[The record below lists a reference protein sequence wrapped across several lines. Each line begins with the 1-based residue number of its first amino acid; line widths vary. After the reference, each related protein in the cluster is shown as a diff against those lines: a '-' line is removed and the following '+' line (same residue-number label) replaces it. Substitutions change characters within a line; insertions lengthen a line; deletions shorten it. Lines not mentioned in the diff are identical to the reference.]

1 MENGTYMRF
10 HRENKGGEMPKM
22 GDHVYI
28 TYSESIG
35 DSLIYASE
43 WDEDAKNDVE
53 IIESSFVGDMMAGL
67 LNMHVGDSA
76 TVAFLI
82 DSMCIKTL
90 EMDAVP
96 DFLNPGMPVYIDI
109 RLDSVIKAEVYA
121 ARYAEKLRMMKQD
134 DDDRLSVYYS
144 DVNNTITNDGLIITG
159 VKGKG
164 RGPRDGEIMKINF
177 NFITLQGDTLLDFY
191 DKEPVTIIYGD
202 AYLGEGFTEAM
213 RYVPEGGE
221 GHFVIPSSLAYDS
234 VGLDNYIEPYTSFIL
249 NVKNVDIMTLEEYE
263 AEEKARKDAEK
274 AEGLKRLAEE
284 PANIAKFV
292 KEHDVNVAPSETG
305 VYYLEILAGSGDFVE
320 EGDMVSI
327 YYNMYNTDDKL
338 IDSNYGAEPLSF
350 VYGSGDMV
358 PGIDEAVGQMRV
370 GGKATI
376 IVPSDMGF
384 GDIAVDEALPAYSI
398 VIFDLEL
405 VDVQKAR

>member
-1 MENGTYMRF
+1 MDNGTYMRF
-10 HRENKGGEMPKM
+10 YRENKDGEMPKM

-43 WDEDAKNDVE
+43 LDEDSDNDVE

-96 DFLNPGMPVYIDI
+96 DFLTPGMPVYFDI
-109 RLDSVIKAEVYA
+109 RLDSLVTAEKFS
-121 ARYAEKLRMMKQD
+121 ARYAEKLRILKQEEE
-134 DDDRLSVYYS
+134 DRLAMFYS

-164 RGPRDGEIMKINF
+164 RGPREGEILKINF
-177 NFITLQGDTLLDFY
+177 SFISLQGDTLLDFF
-191 DKEPVTIIYGD
+191 DREPVTLIYGD
-202 AYLGEGFTEAM
+202 SYLGEGFTEAM

-234 VGLDNYIEPYTSFIL
+234 VGLEYYIEPYTSFYL
-249 NVKNVDIMTLEEYE
+249 NVKNIDIMTQEEYE
-263 AEEKARKDAEK
+263 AEEKALKEAEM
-274 AEGLKRLAEE
+274 AANLKRLEEE
-284 PANIAKFV
+284 PANMAKFV
-292 KEHDVNVAPSETG
+292 KEHDVDVLPSETG
-305 VYYLEILAGSGDFVE
+305 VYYLEILTGTGDFPE
-320 EGDMVSI
+320 EGDIVSI

-338 IDSNYGAEPLSF
+338 VDSNYGTEPLSF